1 MGKIELN
8 RDISLHYE
16 HIEGNIEKPEL
27 VFLHEGLGC
36 TAMWKDFPE
45 SLCQETGC
53 PGLIYDRLGYG
64 KSSSLRYPRDTDY
77 LHGYALSELPAVLSL
92 LIPERPYIIIG
103 HSDGRR
109 IGLIWAA
116 QRPPLLLG
124 LITEAAHVFIEPE
137 TLAGIKKAERAYEDG
152 KLTILSKYH
161 SAKADDVFK
170 AWSDTWL
177 SDWFKGWNIED
188 LLPQIRCPV
197 LAVQGCD
204 DQYGTQL
211 QLDAITSQTS
221 GAAKSLMVKK
231 CGHTPHAEQTAVV
244 LKSMADFINV
254 IA

>member
-1 MGKIELN
+1 MGKIELD
-8 RDISLHYE
+8 RDLSLYYE
-16 HIEGNIEKPEL
+16 RIEGNMKKPEL

-45 SLCQETGC
+45 LLCQETGC

-64 KSSSLRYPRDTDY
+64 KSSALNYPRDTDY

-103 HSDGRR
+103 HSDGGS

-116 QRPPLLLG
+116 QRPPLLQG

-137 TLAGIKKAERAYEDG
+137 TLTGIKKAEQAYEDG
-152 KLTILSKYH
+152 KLTVLSKYH
-161 SAKADDVFK
+161 GVKTDVIFK

-177 SDWFKGWNIED
+177 SDWFKDWNIVN
-188 LLPQIRCPV
+188 LLPQVRCPV

-221 GAAKSLMVKK
+221 GATQSLMVKN

-254 IA
+254 IE